1 MGVGGREKNLKW
13 LGEINKLDTV
23 FCCLSYVVN
32 ISHTNAFRKCLLC
45 TYMRLFINQHTLV
58 VCVQKLFIN

>member
-13 LGEINKLDTV
+13 LGEINKFDIV

-32 ISHTNAFRKCLLC
+32 ISYINVFRKCLLC
-45 TYMRLFINQHTLV
+45 IYMRLFIN
-58 VCVQKLFIN
+58 